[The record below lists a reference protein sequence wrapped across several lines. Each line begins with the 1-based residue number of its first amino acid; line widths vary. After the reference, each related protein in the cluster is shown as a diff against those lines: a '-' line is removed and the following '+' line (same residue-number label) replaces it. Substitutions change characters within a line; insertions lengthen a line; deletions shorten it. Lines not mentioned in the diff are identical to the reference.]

1 MENVPNTENATHL
14 ITLFGAI
21 GLSLAVAIHPKVS
34 THAYVE
40 LLLTIPIIIEGILCY
55 IFQCIQDEDE
65 EKKEK
70 ILSPTLGVVL
80 FLMLGLE
87 IYGIQI
93 PNNYLANRIL
103 AIYSCVV
110 LFGHL
115 FNFLFF
121 SCCIIPVIN
130 SRTSTRS
137 TPTSPGRSSTSGL
150 RAV

>member
-1 MENVPNTENATHL
+1 
-14 ITLFGAI
+14 
-21 GLSLAVAIHPKVS
+21 VAIHPKVS

-80 FLMLGLE
+80 FLILGLE

-110 LFGHL
+110 LLIHL

-121 SCCIIPVIN
+121 LMLHN
-130 SRTSTRS
+130 SSDKFEDID
-137 TPTSPGRSSTSGL
+137 
-150 RAV
+150 